1 MNLLRRQAIAVMAV
15 AASSMVGIGAASAD
29 WRDQVPTFRIGIL
42 GGELEAIQLRRH
54 ACLQARTEQALG
66 VPVELA
72 PWPDYGG
79 IYEGLHG
86 GTLEAAALGA
96 AGYAGLFLE
105 SPDLVEPLVT
115 VKQEDGQLGY
125 HSVLFVRADSPY
137 QTLDDLRSKSLAF
150 TARLSASGFLIPYH
164 ELTEQGYE
172 PRRFFG
178 RLAFAG
184 SHPQAV
190 TAVLN
195 GDFDAGVTWS
205 SVMGDVENGY
215 SRGNLRRMVERGL
228 LEMADLRILWQSELI
243 PEGPY
248 VVRKALP
255 QEAKDLFRQV
265 LLDLA
270 DRDRACFERI
280 VGGNAIDF
288 ELITHEHY
296 DSIVDIRRNGIPGDS

>member
-1 MNLLRRQAIAVMAV
+1 MRFSRREAIAAMAV
-15 AASSMVGIGAASAD
+15 AASSMVGIGDARAD
-29 WRDQVPTFRIGIL
+29 WRDNVRAFRIGIL
-42 GGELEAIQLRRH
+42 GGDLEAIQLRRH
-54 ACLQARTEQALG
+54 ACLKERTEQALG

-72 PWPDYGG
+72 PSRDYSGV
-79 IYEGLHG
+79 YEGLHG
-86 GTLEAAALGA
+86 GTLDAAELGA
-96 AGYAGLFLE
+96 SGYAGLFLADA
-105 SPDLVEPLVT
+105 DLVEPLVT
-115 VKQEDGQLGY
+115 VKYADGMVGY

-137 QTLDDLRSKSLAF
+137 RTLDDLRNKSLAF

-172 PRRFFG
+172 PSRFFD

-184 SHPQAV
+184 GHPEAV

-205 SVMGDVENGY
+205 SVIGDVEEGY
-215 SRGNLRRMVERGL
+215 SRGNLRRMVERGQ
-228 LEMADLRILWQSELI
+228 LEMGDVRILWQSDLI

-255 QEAKDLFRQV
+255 QEAKDLFREL

-270 DRDRACFERI
+270 DSDPACFERI
-280 VGGNAIDF
+280 VGEVGVDF
-288 ELITHEHY
+288 EAITHEHY
-296 DSIVDIRRNGIPGDS
+296 ESIVAIRQNGIAGGS